1 MSSNSLFDSLCFS
14 SLQKCYQAPVTTKQH
29 AVEARAEQC
38 SKFDNTSFN
47 GYFFTWVPYLG
58 GETKTLTVFF
68 FFFFFF
74 NFYFKKI
81 FKEENKCQTIAR
93 EVLLLK

>member
-1 MSSNSLFDSLCFS
+1 MTR
-14 SLQKCYQAPVTTKQH
+14 QR

-58 GETKTLTVFF
+58 GEIQTLS
-68 FFFFFF
+68 
-74 NFYFKKI
+74 NS
-81 FKEENKCQTIAR
+81 
-93 EVLLLK
+93 

>member
-1 MSSNSLFDSLCFS
+1 M
-14 SLQKCYQAPVTTKQH
+14 TKQR

-58 GETKTLTVFF
+58 GEIKILTVLGTTLK
-68 FFFFFF
+68 
-74 NFYFKKI
+74 YTI
-81 FKEENKCQTIAR
+81 EEEDKCQTIAR
-93 EVLLLK
+93 EGLLKLIIQDQRGTDGNGNRTRLNLNSCAT